1 MWFILEE
8 GAIRVL
14 GSTDVSF
21 VERINND
28 LRCAI
33 EIICLDN
40 VGGDFIVFWTARLFP
55 RGRGDRFPPF
65 TLRVPAVP
73 GL

>member
-1 MWFILEE
+1 MWFILED
-8 GAIRVL
+8 GAIWVL
-14 GSTDVSF
+14 GSTEVSF

-40 VGGDFIVFWTARLFP
+40 VAGDFIVFWTAR
-55 RGRGDRFPPF
+55 
-65 TLRVPAVP
+65 
-73 GL
+73 

>member
-1 MWFILEE
+1 MCFILED

-21 VERINND
+21 IERINND

-40 VGGDFIVFWTARLFP
+40 VAGDFIVFWTAR
-55 RGRGDRFPPF
+55 
-65 TLRVPAVP
+65 
-73 GL
+73 

>member
-1 MWFILEE
+1 MWFILED

-21 VERINND
+21 TERINND

-40 VGGDFIVFWTARLFP
+40 VAGDFIVFWTAR
-55 RGRGDRFPPF
+55 
-65 TLRVPAVP
+65 
-73 GL
+73 